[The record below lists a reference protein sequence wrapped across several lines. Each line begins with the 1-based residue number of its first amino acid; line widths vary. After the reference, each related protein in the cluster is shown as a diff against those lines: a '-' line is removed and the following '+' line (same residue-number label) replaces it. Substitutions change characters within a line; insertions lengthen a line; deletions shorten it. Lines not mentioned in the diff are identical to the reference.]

1 MKAFCK
7 PALDVSEQLE
17 LLQQRGLQI
26 KNRQRALLFLEAVSF
41 FRLTPYMRPFQD
53 MQDPQHRFHAGT
65 GFRQLVQLYD
75 FDRRLRLL
83 VMDAIE
89 RIEVAVRAAIS
100 NHMGAM
106 QGSHWYLDRS
116 LFASAYDHQ
125 RLLDTISQKQ
135 ERAVRDFHR
144 ECRRIERITDPARQ
158 ALLKAQRSRE
168 SYARYYPLTYDQPA
182 LMPGWAMLEE
192 LTLGE
197 LSHLYA
203 GLARDAD
210 RKAIARRMQLVAP
223 LLESWL
229 HTLTTVRNICA
240 HHARLW
246 NRELGVSPEFPKK
259 ARFAWPQHLQSG
271 TQHRR
276 LFPVLCILSH
286 LMRQVSPDTSW
297 DSRLQKLIRLFPG
310 VDLDAMGFAPHWQ
323 DDPFWPQSTGQTD
336 TDFQASTHDQ

>member
-1 MKAFCK
+1 MKAFSK
-7 PALDVSEQLE
+7 PALDVPSQLK
-17 LLQQRGLQI
+17 LLQQRGLHI
-26 KNRQRALLFLEAVSF
+26 KNRERALLFLEAVSF

-53 MQDPQHRFHAGT
+53 MQDPQHHFRPDT

-100 NHMGAM
+100 NHMGPT
-106 QGSHWYLDRS
+106 QGSHWYLDPQ

-125 RLLDTISQKQ
+125 RLLDTVNQKQ
-135 ERAVRDFHR
+135 ERATRDFHR
-144 ECRRIERITDPARQ
+144 ECQRIERITDSQRKV
-158 ALLKAQRSRE
+158 LLKAQRSRE
-168 SYARYYPLTYDQPA
+168 SYVRYYPLTYREPT

-210 RKAIARRMQLVAP
+210 RKAIARRLQLVAP

-229 HTLTTVRNICA
+229 HTLTTIRNICA

-259 ARFAWPQHLQSG
+259 ARFPWPQYLQSG
-271 TQHRR
+271 AQHRR
-276 LFPVLCILSH
+276 LFPILCILSH

-297 DSRLQKLIRLFPG
+297 DSRLQHLIQQFPS
-310 VDLDAMGFAPHWQ
+310 VDLPAMGFAPQWQ
-323 DDPFWPQSTGQTD
+323 EDAFWAESIDRCDIG
-336 TDFQASTHDQ
+336 F